1 MVHCS
6 MKSLNR
12 LQNHAFP
19 LGLERKSGRFVDY
32 YNHQRYHESLDNVAQ
47 ADVWFGR
54 VKQLPS
60 RREQIKCQTRLEARR
75 RQHVQSLMLTA

>member
-19 LGLERKSGRFVDY
+19 LGLERKIGRFVDY
-32 YNHQRYHESLDNVAQ
+32 YNHQRYHESLGNVTQ

-54 VKQLPS
+54 VKKVPS
-60 RREQIKCQTRLEARR
+60 RREEIKSQTTLAARR
-75 RQHVQSLMLTA
+75 RQHMQSLMLTA